1 MTSAFRISIGA
12 NIALLGIVL
21 ALLLRDRPTVPVRVA
36 ELPAVRPAQ
45 PVIGRV
51 ATPQAPAAG
60 LQPRP
65 TGSELTPAVVAQLEQ
80 MGISRSILTNVLL
93 ERLNQRSARR
103 LLELQKQYAPRLVPE
118 HEMRE
123 LSRESDAEQ
132 VRELKGAFGEAGYLA
147 WDKEQALKALNR
159 ARVPGDELP
168 MSDDEAERAYQLQK
182 KFDHDNRE
190 LQMAM
195 EDGVAD
201 KADVGL
207 LQAEAQQSLDRDLE
221 KLLGKQRFDELKGTI
236 DPATVVYR
244 EFGDLDPTPEQ
255 TKAVVQADGDY
266 RAREAALAK
275 KLAEDPAAAANVRD
289 QLDAMNV
296 ARDEIL
302 RGIFGAE
309 AYDNQKQQN
318 DPTFKTLKLYAGAW
332 ELNEP
337 DVQSV
342 YQALHAFNSQADLT
356 RSAAEM
362 REAAGQRV
370 NWREINAAIEQARQ
384 QTETGLQSLIG
395 PERLGRLK
403 ENGLLGTR

>member
-12 NIALLGIVL
+12 NIVLLGTVL
-21 ALLLRDRPTVPVRVA
+21 ALFSRDRPAAPVRLVEPPAAAPAPLVVVRVA
-36 ELPAVRPAQ
+36 APKTPA
-45 PVIGRV
+45 
-51 ATPQAPAAG
+51 TS

-65 TGSELTPAVVAQLEQ
+65 AGSELTPAVVAQLEQ

-93 ERLNQRSARR
+93 ESLNRRSAKR
-103 LLELQKQYAPRLVPE
+103 LLELQKEYAPRLVPE

-132 VRELKGAFGEAGYLA
+132 VRELKAAFGEAGYIA
-147 WDKEQALKALNR
+147 WDKEQTLKALNR

-168 MSDDEAERAYQLQK
+168 MSDDEAEQAYRLQK

-221 KLLGKQRFDELKGTI
+221 KLLGKQRFDELKGVI
-236 DPATVVYR
+236 DPTTVVYR
-244 EFGDLDPTPEQ
+244 EFGDLNPTPDQ
-255 TKAVVQADGDY
+255 AKAVVQADGDY
-266 RAREAALAK
+266 RDREAALAR
-275 KLAEDPAAAANVRD
+275 KLAENPAAAANVRD
-289 QLDAMNV
+289 ELDAMNV

-309 AYDNQKQQN
+309 AYDTQKQQN
-318 DPTFKTLKLYAGAW
+318 DPTYKTLKLYAGAW

-356 RSAAEM
+356 RNAAEM

-384 QTETGLQSLIG
+384 QTEAGLQSLIG
-395 PERLGRLK
+395 TERLGRLK